1 MGSRNLDQV
10 YDVGDQ
16 LAHQNS
22 PFLLL
27 FKALERDYQVGYN
40 HAQLKM
46 EGQSLWQKYLE
57 FWVKKT
63 CSFIRENRTK
73 NGPLVFRT
81 VLCSKHDEKLG
92 N

>member
-27 FKALERDYQVGYN
+27 FKALDKDYQVGCN
-40 HAQLKM
+40 HADIFTQIIDF
-46 EGQSLWQKYLE
+46 YLSKRLSV
-57 FWVKKT
+57 FTRKT
-63 CSFIRENRTK
+63 CICE
-73 NGPLVFRT
+73 
-81 VLCSKHDEKLG
+81 
-92 N
+92 

>member
-27 FKALERDYQVGYN
+27 FKALDKDYQVGCN
-40 HAQLKM
+40 HADIFTQIIDF
-46 EGQSLWQKYLE
+46 Y
-57 FWVKKT
+57 F
-63 CSFIRENRTK
+63 
-73 NGPLVFRT
+73 
-81 VLCSKHDEKLG
+81 
-92 N
+92 